1 MVLPPDGPCKHL
13 LGIPLS
19 LPMGWSLSPSY
30 FCAFTQTCTDLAN
43 DLHTTTQVRDFH
55 FATLHQ
61 PDLPLHS
68 TFHAQTVWPYNPSP
82 SETPLVYN
90 SVFLDDFMVLA
101 QAHQGRCAPQIPCYS
116 TLAWSSKTQ
125 KRLCSMPFYPPSP
138 KRRHHF

>member
-1 MVLPPDGPCKHL
+1 VVLPPDGPCKHL

-68 TFHAQTVWPYNPSP
+68 TNC
-82 SETPLVYN
+82 
-90 SVFLDDFMVLA
+90 LA
-101 QAHQGRCAPQIPCYS
+101 LQPIPIRN
-116 TLAWSSKTQ
+116 TLSLQQCISG
-125 KRLCSMPFYPPSP
+125 
-138 KRRHHF
+138 